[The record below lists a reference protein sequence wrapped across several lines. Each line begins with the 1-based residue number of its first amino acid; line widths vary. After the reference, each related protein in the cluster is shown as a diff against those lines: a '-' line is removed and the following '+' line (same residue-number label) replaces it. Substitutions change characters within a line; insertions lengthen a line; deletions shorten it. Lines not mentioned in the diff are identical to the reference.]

1 MWQWWGRRLFWK
13 HLRCWKTCPQWE
25 REIAEL
31 ALRLTAY
38 AYVAIFRKGS
48 TLGTE
53 LLEKWVTGGIEH
65 KGNYFYLAC
74 LFELG
79 QTMLWEGCELQTCCL
94 CGANLEMSL
103 RRSMLVWAKAP
114 PHLGLWVGRRWAGL
128 KTTLLTWE
136 SLERLSGVRC
146 RLSVL
151 CVVLWEAPGFSTS
164 CKHSS
169 V

>member
-25 REIAEL
+25 KEIAKL

-65 KGNYFYLAC
+65 IGNDFYLAC

-79 QTMLWEGCELQTCCL
+79 QTMLWECC
-94 CGANLEMSL
+94 
-103 RRSMLVWAKAP
+103 KP
-114 PHLGLWVGRRWAGL
+114 Q
-128 KTTLLTWE
+128 TLLPVRSESGDELEEVNQCLLDPGFAGRTRAGMKMTLWTWK
-136 SLERLSGVRC
+136 SLEGLDGARC
-146 RLSVL
+146 RLAVL
-151 CVVLWEAPGFSTS
+151 CVVLWGAPAFSTS
-164 CKHSS
+164 CKHSC